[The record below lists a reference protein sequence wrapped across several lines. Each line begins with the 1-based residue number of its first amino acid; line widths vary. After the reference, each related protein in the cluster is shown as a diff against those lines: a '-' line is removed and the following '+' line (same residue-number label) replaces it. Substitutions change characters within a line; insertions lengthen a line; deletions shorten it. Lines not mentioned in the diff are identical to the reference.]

1 MAFTEADKT
10 IYRPSLTMTVLKEV
24 RQLQCESKYCRE
36 TSSGIYVIKK
46 KRRLGKHVSKWEND
60 KVLKHMRCE
69 MDGMLLL

>member
-46 KRRLGKHVSKWEND
+46 KKKTWKTCVKVGK
-60 KVLKHMRCE
+60 
-69 MDGMLLL
+69 

>member
-46 KRRLGKHVSKWEND
+46 KKEDLENMCQSGKMTK
-60 KVLKHMRCE
+60 C
-69 MDGMLLL
+69 